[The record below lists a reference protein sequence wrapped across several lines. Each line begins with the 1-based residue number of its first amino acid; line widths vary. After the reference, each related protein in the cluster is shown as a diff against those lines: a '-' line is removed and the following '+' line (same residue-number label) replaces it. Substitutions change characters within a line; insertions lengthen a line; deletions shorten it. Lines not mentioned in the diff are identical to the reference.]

1 MPAAMMTD
9 LAQIERAA
17 VAKEDENC
25 SFQTFVKLELELS
38 DRRLN
43 TIVSE
48 TTAEVWKHID
58 CRTCANCCRSQ
69 YPTFSRPE
77 VERIAAYIGLSAEA
91 LRTRY
96 LTSDADSGKYITRE
110 LPCPFLE
117 GNLCAIYEVRPA
129 VCAGYPHLHRN
140 FRSRL
145 WQTLDNAAV
154 CPIVFNVLESL
165 KKRLTYR
172 KHPCNRRLHPA
183 G

>member
-1 MPAAMMTD
+1 MPAAVTTD
-9 LAQIERAA
+9 LVQIQRAA
-17 VAKEDENC
+17 VAQADENSC
-25 SFQTFVKLELELS
+25 FRTFVKLEVELS

-43 TIVSE
+43 AVVSE

-69 YPTFSRPE
+69 HPTFSRPE
-77 VERIAAYIGLSAEA
+77 VQRIAAYLGITVEE
-91 LRTRY
+91 LRRRY

-117 GNLCAIYEVRPA
+117 NNLCAIYEVRPA

-145 WQTLDNAAV
+145 WQTIDNAAI
-154 CPIVFNVLESL
+154 CPIVYNVLESL
-165 KKRLTYR
+165 KNRLGFR
-172 KHPCNRRLHPA
+172 EHA
-183 G
+183 

>member
-1 MPAAMMTD
+1 MPTAVITD
-9 LAQIERAA
+9 LVQIQRNA
-17 VAKEDENC
+17 VAQADENSC
-25 SFQTFVKLELELS
+25 FRTFVKLEVELS

-43 TIVSE
+43 AVVSE

-69 YPTFSRPE
+69 HPTFSRPE
-77 VERIAAYIGLSAEA
+77 VQRIAAYLGLTVEE

-117 GNLCAIYEVRPA
+117 NNLCAIYDVRPA
-129 VCAGYPHLHRN
+129 VCAGYPHLQRN

-145 WQTLDNAAV
+145 WQTIDNAAV
-154 CPIVFNVLESL
+154 CPIVYNVLERL
-165 KKRLTYR
+165 KKHLGFQER
-172 KHPCNRRLHPA
+172 A
-183 G
+183 

>member
-1 MPAAMMTD
+1 MPAAIITD
-9 LAQIERAA
+9 LAQIQRAA
-17 VAKEDENC
+17 AAKKDENC
-25 SFQTFVKLELELS
+25 SFQTFVNLELELS

-48 TTAEVWKHID
+48 TTAEVWQQID

-69 YPTFSRPE
+69 HPTFSRPE
-77 VERIAAYIGLSAEA
+77 VERIAAYIGLTAEE

-117 GNLCAIYEVRPA
+117 GNLCTIYEVRPA
-129 VCAGYPHLHRN
+129 VCAGYPHLQRN

-145 WQTLDNAAV
+145 WQTIDNAAV
-154 CPIVFNVLESL
+154 CPIVFNALEGL
-165 KKRLTYR
+165 KKSLM
-172 KHPCNRRLHPA
+172 
-183 G
+183 

>member
-1 MPAAMMTD
+1 MPAAVITD
-9 LAQIERAA
+9 LAQIQRAA
-17 VAKEDENC
+17 AAKEDENGV
-25 SFQTFVKLELELS
+25 FRTFVKLELELS

-43 TIVSE
+43 TLVSE
-48 TTAEVWKHID
+48 TTAEVWQHID

-69 YPTFSRPE
+69 HPTFSRPE
-77 VERIAAYIGLSAEA
+77 VERIATYLGLSAEE

-129 VCAGYPHLHRN
+129 VCAGYPHLQRN

-145 WQTLDNAAV
+145 WQNIDNAAV

-165 KKRLTYR
+165 KQSLGFAER
-172 KHPCNRRLHPA
+172 A
-183 G
+183 

>member
-1 MPAAMMTD
+1 MPAAVITD
-9 LAQIERAA
+9 LVQIQRAA
-17 VAKEDENC
+17 VAQADENS
-25 SFQTFVKLELELS
+25 SFRTFVKLEVELS

-69 YPTFSRPE
+69 HPTFSRPE
-77 VERIAAYIGLSAEA
+77 VQRIAAYLGITTEE
-91 LRTRY
+91 LRRRY

-117 GNLCAIYEVRPA
+117 DNLCIIYEVRPA
-129 VCAGYPHLHRN
+129 VCAGYPHLQRN

-145 WQTLDNAAV
+145 WQTIDNAAV
-154 CPIVFNVLESL
+154 CPIVYNVLERLKNSL
-165 KKRLTYR
+165 GFRER
-172 KHPCNRRLHPA
+172 A
-183 G
+183 